1 MPGDRGCDITIEDD
15 FDLGKIAS
23 SGQCFRSREFP
34 DGTFRFIAGERVLY
48 ISSYGKDRRYHV
60 SCSTDEWEN
69 LWLDY
74 FDLSRNYRS
83 IRASIKTQNEFDREA
98 VRYGSG
104 IRILRQEPWEMLVSF
119 IISQRKSI
127 PAIKTAI
134 EKLAERAGN
143 PIQTDCEV
151 IYTFPSPGQILSLS
165 EEDLAACGLGYRSGY
180 VRDAAERVASGK
192 TDLVS
197 LASCDNQELFNEL
210 LKIRGVG
217 KKVANCICLF
227 GYGRLSMVPEDVWI
241 LRAIEED
248 FHGSN
253 PFPAYGKE
261 AGLVQQYIFYY
272 KKCRLHTA

>member
-1 MPGDRGCDITIEDD
+1 MLNNRGCDIIIEDD
-15 FDLGKIAS
+15 FDLGKISS

-34 DGTFRFIAGERVLY
+34 DGRFRFIAGERVLY
-48 ISSYGKDRRYHV
+48 ISSLKESRHYHV
-60 SCSTDEWEN
+60 SCSADEWEN
-69 LWLDY
+69 FWMDY
-74 FDLSRNYRS
+74 FDLSRDYKS
-83 IRASIKTQNEFDREA
+83 IRDSIKTQNEFDREA

-127 PAIKTAI
+127 PAIKTVI
-134 EKLAERAGN
+134 EKLAKTAGK

-151 IYTFPSPGQILSLS
+151 IYTFPSPKQLLSLS
-165 EEDLAACGLGYRSGY
+165 EEELAACGLGYRSGY
-180 VRDAAERVASGK
+180 VRDAAERVASGE
-192 TDLVS
+192 TDLADIAVYDDKG
-197 LASCDNQELFNEL
+197 LFDELV
-210 LKIRGVG
+210 KVRGVG

-241 LRAIEED
+241 LRAIDED
-248 FHGSN
+248 FNGCN

-272 KKCRLHTA
+272 KKHKGV